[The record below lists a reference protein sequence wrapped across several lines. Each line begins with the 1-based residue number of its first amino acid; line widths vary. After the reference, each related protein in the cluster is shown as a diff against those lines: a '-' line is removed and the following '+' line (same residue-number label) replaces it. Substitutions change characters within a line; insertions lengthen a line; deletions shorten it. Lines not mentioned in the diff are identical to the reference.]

1 MKIAGTVI
9 LYHSGKYLLKNIQSY
24 LDSIDKL
31 YIIDNTETPLPK
43 IKAQC
48 SNLKN
53 TVYFHDGENKG
64 IAARLNQVS
73 EMAINEG
80 YDWLLTMDQDSS
92 FQKESC
98 SEYLNCFSIF
108 EKKHNV
114 SMFGVSFL
122 EQLAEP
128 TSCNAVSVHDLI
140 TSGSLVNLSLIKTI
154 GYFDENLF
162 IDEVDFE
169 YCLRSVHKG
178 FRIIQF
184 TNIFLNH
191 NLGNI
196 SYHRSYKTNQLS
208 SRTLH
213 SPVRLYYMTRNF
225 LYVQS
230 KYRNFFTRD
239 FDIKR
244 KSLLNRFKNNIL
256 YNKQRFSVI
265 KNILKGF
272 RDYRNNQM
280 GRLQYKPADKKNTFV

>member
-9 LYHSGKYLLKNIQSY
+9 LYHSGKYLLENIQSY

-31 YIIDNTETPLPK
+31 YVIDNTETPLPE
-43 IKAQC
+43 IKTQC

-53 TVYFHDGENKG
+53 TVYLHDGKNKG

-80 YDWLLTMDQDSS
+80 YEWLLTMDQDSS
-92 FQKESC
+92 FQKGSC
-98 SEYLNCFSIF
+98 SEYLNCFSVF
-108 EKKHNV
+108 EKKHNI
-114 SMFGVSFL
+114 SMFGISFL

-128 TSCNAVSVHDLI
+128 ISCNAVPVHDLI

-169 YCLRSVHKG
+169 YCLRSVHLG

-191 NLGNI
+191 NLGSI
-196 SYHRSYKTNQLS
+196 SYHRSFKTSKIS

-213 SPVRLYYMTRNF
+213 NPVRLYYMTRNF

-230 KYRNFFTRD
+230 KYRNVFNWD
-239 FDIKR
+239 IDIKR

-265 KNILKGF
+265 KNILKGLS
-272 RDYRNNQM
+272 DYRNNRM
-280 GRLQYKPADKKNTFV
+280 GQLQYKSADKKNTFT